1 MSRCTAPIE
10 GHRTQGGRDA
20 CPACR
25 GQGTVVP
32 PVTLSGNDFARKLRE
47 NDLRQATDYGAYF
60 QSPKPGADGVPTNS
74 PKPERLDAAE
84 NLFASYVFDPASIYS
99 TAAEELLRAA
109 KRGVRYWLK
118 GQHWLCEILW
128 EAAELLSGAK
138 AAGIIS
144 DSVAKIC
151 TEAGLPRFVGK
162 VMGKVASKAID
173 ASIPGAPAQVANL
186 LRGIV
191 AVICSN
197 PDRCE
202 YGKDANNF
210 LLKPGV
216 EAQLR
221 ALAGTSD

>member
-1 MSRCTAPIE
+1 
-10 GHRTQGGRDA
+10 
-20 CPACR
+20 
-25 GQGTVVP
+25 V
-32 PVTLSGNDFARKLRE
+32 
-47 NDLRQATDYGAYF
+47 
-60 QSPKPGADGVPTNS
+60 SPNGS
-74 PKPERLDAAE
+74 PKPERVDTAE
-84 NLFASYVFDPASIYS
+84 DFVSSYVFDPGSIYS
-99 TAAEELLRAA
+99 TAAEQLLKAA
-109 KRGVRYWLK
+109 KRRGLHLLK

-128 EAAELLSGAK
+128 KAAEFLSGAD
-138 AAGIIS
+138 AGAIIA
-144 DSVAKIC
+144 DSVAAIC
-151 TEAGLPRFVGK
+151 TKAGLPRFVAK

-202 YGKDANNF
+202 YGKDANIS

-221 ALAGTSD
+221 ALAGKSD